1 MNVWD
6 ILLIVFILA
15 ALTLA
20 VVRCVRVRKRG
31 GTLCGG
37 NCAGC
42 GASCPRR
49 RPE

>member
-6 ILLIVFILA
+6 ILLILLLA
-15 ALTLA
+15 AA
-20 VVRCVRVRKRG
+20 VAWAVIRCVQMKKKG
-31 GTLCGG
+31 GTTCGG

-49 RPE
+49 HPE

>member
-1 MNVWD
+1 MNIWD
-6 ILLIVFILA
+6 ILLIVLILA
-15 ALTLA
+15 VLMLA

-31 GTLCGG
+31 GTSCGG

-42 GASCPRR
+42 VASCSRR